1 VFQKLQCL
9 DITSESIHAV
19 SLRPWRMADS
29 SSMRHCTSIA
39 AWRIAVPAGTL
50 LLPWG

>member
-1 VFQKLQCL
+1 VQGL

-19 SLRPWRMADS
+19 YRRCWRMADS
-29 SSMRHCTSIA
+29 SSMRNFTSIA
-39 AWRIAVPAGTL
+39 AWRMTVPVGTL